1 MALKMALWMAL
12 LKNPILMQ
20 NFAIIHTNNLG
31 IAKFKRIKYD
41 MALHNSTYVAHMDR
55 KMALQMITFIIIHW
69 YSKSLSYTVL
79 RTAVLSSTDFSKVP
93 KSFVLHE
100 NLEQCEFLYIW
111 IWVTRIFVLSNTILR
126 VILSWIQ
133 MFWAA
138 RFLSY
143 TDFPLS
149 QKSCS
154 SRSYCNNC
162 LSMI

>member
-1 MALKMALWMAL
+1 MLSSEQYIKSIAIQIIGMLK
-12 LKNPILMQ
+12 
-20 NFAIIHTNNLG
+20 
-31 IAKFKRIKYD
+31 
-41 MALHNSTYVAHMDR
+41 
-55 KMALQMITFIIIHW
+55 

-111 IWVTRIFVLSNTILR
+111 IWVTRIFVLSNTMLR

-149 QKSCS
+149 KKSCS
-154 SRSYCNNC
+154 SRSYCMFKTYLNFGAFSYIIDNFSWIFSKSWIFSATLC
-162 LSMI
+162 LKSVTVAM

>member
-1 MALKMALWMAL
+1 M
-12 LKNPILMQ
+12 
-20 NFAIIHTNNLG
+20 
-31 IAKFKRIKYD
+31 
-41 MALHNSTYVAHMDR
+41 
-55 KMALQMITFIIIHW
+55 
-69 YSKSLSYTVL
+69 SYTVL

-111 IWVTRIFVLSNTILR
+111 IWVTRFFVLSNTILR

-149 QKSCS
+149 QKLCS
-154 SRSYCNNC
+154 SRSYCIWYPLGKFIC
-162 LSMI
+162 LFKYFYISTFYLLLTDVAAIAQFIFILKLFHFYQLQLMYWLKG

>member
-1 MALKMALWMAL
+1 M
-12 LKNPILMQ
+12 
-20 NFAIIHTNNLG
+20 
-31 IAKFKRIKYD
+31 
-41 MALHNSTYVAHMDR
+41 
-55 KMALQMITFIIIHW
+55 
-69 YSKSLSYTVL
+69 YSKSLSYMVFS
-79 RTAVLSSTDFSKVP
+79 TAVLSNTDFSKVP
-93 KSFVLHE
+93 RSFVLHE

-154 SRSYCNNC
+154 SRSYCKHWFFRYKLSRKNDPIISILDNQNVGNSIEAHMHFPNC
-162 LSMI
+162 QIFSILIFIYSEPCL

>member
-1 MALKMALWMAL
+1 MKLHLGRVSLKQR
-12 LKNPILMQ
+12 KNM
-20 NFAIIHTNNLG
+20 
-31 IAKFKRIKYD
+31 
-41 MALHNSTYVAHMDR
+41 
-55 KMALQMITFIIIHW
+55 

-111 IWVTRIFVLSNTILR
+111 IWVTRFFVLSNTILR

-154 SRSYCNNC
+154 SRSYCNSNLISLRQTYQKLWLFIF
-162 LSMI
+162 LSWNLIVSKIWFMLQ

>member
-1 MALKMALWMAL
+1 MSY
-12 LKNPILMQ
+12 
-20 NFAIIHTNNLG
+20 
-31 IAKFKRIKYD
+31 R
-41 MALHNSTYVAHMDR
+41 R
-55 KMALQMITFIIIHW
+55 

-111 IWVTRIFVLSNTILR
+111 IWVTRFFVLSNTILR

-154 SRSYCNNC
+154 SRSYCTYFLKKYFSLANTIKSKNS
-162 LSMI
+162 LFFYPYINIIWNAITIKSQIW

>member
-1 MALKMALWMAL
+1 MILKIRF
-12 LKNPILMQ
+12 PIYQLPTIQ
-20 NFAIIHTNNLG
+20 FYG
-31 IAKFKRIKYD
+31 
-41 MALHNSTYVAHMDR
+41 
-55 KMALQMITFIIIHW
+55 HW
-69 YSKSLSYTVL
+69 VTISIYSKSLSYTVL

-154 SRSYCNNC
+154 SRSYCIWYPLGKFIC
-162 LSMI
+162 LFKYFYISTFYLLRYLQMWLQ